1 MHDAL
6 RDKIEQLFE
15 YRAFHELYRMSGAT
29 AGEIKTFHEQLVELQ
44 ARIYDL
50 DAYLESVWGLK
61 EKKLDGYW
69 KKIYL
74 ALEKLGIPS
83 DRHEEYSRQIHKY
96 QKHETDLRDRLLP
109 TRLSMEYFYFYKSCD
124 VKLQRRL
131 LLEHFPVLKQL
142 FTPADWRFF
151 DLVTEVNDDATDLEE
166 DLTTINGNRLLISFY
181 TEGMTSTQQ
190 NFEHFLLETQQKSK
204 VRFGNKNVSTFH
216 KNIHFRT
223 VEQVNA
229 TLAIIQNPPKAIL
242 HKRELPLQNFLNLD
256 IRA

>member
-15 YRAFHELYRMSGAT
+15 YRAFHELYRMSGAST
-29 AGEIKTFHEQLVELQ
+29 SDLKKFHEQLVELQ

-50 DAYLESVWGLK
+50 DAYLESVWILQ
-61 EKKLDGYW
+61 EKQLDGYW

-74 ALEKLGIPS
+74 TLEKLGITPDKHRDYTS
-83 DRHEEYSRQIHKY
+83 QIHQY
-96 QKHETDLRDRLLP
+96 QKHEADLRDNLLP

-142 FTPADWRFF
+142 FTLADWRFF

-166 DLTTINGNRLLISFY
+166 DLSTINGNRLLISFY
-181 TEGMTSTQQ
+181 TKGLTETKQ
-190 NFEHFLLETQQKSK
+190 NFEDFLKATQQKSK
-204 VRFGNKNVSTFH
+204 VRFDNRNVSTFH
-216 KNIHFRT
+216 KNIHYRT
-223 VEQVNA
+223 VEQINA

-242 HKRELPLQNFLNLD
+242 HKRELSLQNFLNLD